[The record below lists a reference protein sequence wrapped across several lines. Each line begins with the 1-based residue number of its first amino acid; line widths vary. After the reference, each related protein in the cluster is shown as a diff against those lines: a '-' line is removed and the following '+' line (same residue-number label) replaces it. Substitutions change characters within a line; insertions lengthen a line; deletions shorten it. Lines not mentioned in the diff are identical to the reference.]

1 MSTRIFPRVIGLTG
15 AAGCGKDTVRAM
27 LEAHGY
33 IGLAFADALRD
44 MLEVLLVHTGVQPE
58 WMTDRRLKEEPI
70 PWLGLSYR
78 HMAQTLGT
86 EWGRHLHPDF
96 WTRVTAMRMANW
108 PCDTR
113 FVVSDVRFE
122 NEVKLVRDLDG
133 VIWRIDR
140 PGVAPVRP
148 HVSETSLG
156 DVRKDDYI
164 DNSGTLEQL
173 QIEVDWALRR
183 SQLQSG
189 GVGTFTRPAVGVQ
202 L

>member
-1 MSTRIFPRVIGLTG
+1 MTTPIFPKVIGLTG
-15 AAGCGKDTVRAM
+15 AAGNGKDTVRAM
-27 LEAHGY
+27 LESNGY
-33 IGLAFADALRD
+33 MGLAFADALRD

-113 FVVSDVRFE
+113 FVLSDVRFE
-122 NEVKLVRDLDG
+122 NEAKLVRELGG
-133 VIWRIDR
+133 VLWRIER
-140 PGVAPVRP
+140 PGVAAVRP
-148 HVSETSLG
+148 HVSETALDG
-156 DVRKDDYI
+156 ITVDDQI

-173 QIEVDWALRR
+173 RVEVDWALRR
-183 SQLQSG
+183 SQLTPRGAHRQQAS
-189 GVGTFTRPAVGVQ
+189 AAEAA